1 MSQDPEQ
8 SGGTVEPCRLGCRGF
23 RDWTIEHF
31 HADERPG
38 VVVFH
43 TPEQPGAMATI
54 HEELGPY
61 IPLVPVRAHRGA
73 DRYQRGWM
81 VPRWYIAL
89 HGIKASDVPL
99 LAVRYSW
106 EEA

>member
-1 MSQDPEQ
+1 MTDATVDLTGVCCCGVDHDPSKYDTDQ
-8 SGGTVEPCRLGCRGF
+8 LAFV
-23 RDWTIEHF
+23 
-31 HADERPG
+31 AKQ
-38 VVVFH
+38 V
-43 TPEQPGAMATI
+43 
-54 HEELGPY
+54 EELGPY